1 MTQPGPYR
9 FRGHTQP
16 TASSRASILEPDT
29 TGDGVVSL
37 YLYDPVDSYG
47 GYWGVS
53 AKEFGEALDALPD
66 DTAEIRLY
74 INSPGGEVWDAMAIV
89 NLLRRHPARVVAIV
103 DGIAASAASVIAVTA
118 DETVMGVGSQMMI
131 HDAWNIAIGDE
142 ADMLS
147 MADRLGKSS
156 DALARIYAQKA
167 GGTVE
172 EWRDVMRAETWFY
185 GAEAVAAGLA
195 DRAEGGEPAA
205 GAARAQFDL
214 SPFRYQGRGSAPAP
228 TSAAL
233 SRTRTY
239 EDQARALSA
248 YLRGDLDRDTTP
260 QTPVSSEPGNT
271 IRKETPVDH
280 AEFLTGLRDRL
291 GVTDASADEATILAA
306 LDESLQETTEPT
318 VPEGTVLLDQAAYDE
333 LRTQAAD
340 GAQARAVQITKDRDA
355 IADAAVADGRISP
368 ANRAVWRAR
377 LDENQEGTS
386 ALLATL
392 TPSKAVPVTTVGY
405 AGGEDD
411 NTEDAAY
418 SKLYPTQ
425 KEV

>member
-29 TGDGVVSL
+29 TGDGAVSL

-131 HDAWNIAIGDE
+131 HDAWDIAIGDE

-405 AGGEDD
+405 AGGEGD

>member
-1 MTQPGPYR
+1 M
-9 FRGHTQP
+9 
-16 TASSRASILEPDT
+16 
-29 TGDGVVSL
+29 
-37 YLYDPVDSYG
+37 
-47 GYWGVS
+47 
-53 AKEFGEALDALPD
+53 
-66 DTAEIRLY
+66 
-74 INSPGGEVWDAMAIV
+74 
-89 NLLRRHPARVVAIV
+89 
-103 DGIAASAASVIAVTA
+103 
-118 DETVMGVGSQMMI
+118 
-131 HDAWNIAIGDE
+131 
-142 ADMLS
+142 
-147 MADRLGKSS
+147 
-156 DALARIYAQKA
+156 
-167 GGTVE
+167 
-172 EWRDVMRAETWFY
+172 
-185 GAEAVAAGLA
+185 
-195 DRAEGGEPAA
+195 
-205 GAARAQFDL
+205 
-214 SPFRYQGRGSAPAP
+214 
-228 TSAAL
+228 
-233 SRTRTY
+233 
-239 EDQARALSA
+239 
-248 YLRGDLDRDTTP
+248 
-260 QTPVSSEPGNT
+260 
-271 IRKETPVDH
+271 DH
-280 AEFLTGLRDRL
+280 AEFLIGLRDRL